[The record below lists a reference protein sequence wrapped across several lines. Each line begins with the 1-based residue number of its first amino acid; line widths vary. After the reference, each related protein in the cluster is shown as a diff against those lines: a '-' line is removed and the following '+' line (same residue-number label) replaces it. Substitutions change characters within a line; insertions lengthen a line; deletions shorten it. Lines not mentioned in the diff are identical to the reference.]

1 MNARKKPE
9 VEAFERRKLGITRM
23 TISQLLQ
30 LARRLETQHGLTFD
44 RVRIRKDRTTI
55 TYREVDS
62 SLEEELCDRRITR
75 YNFQFN
81 RSDDRHDDWVHIDF
95 DRMSENWVTARSAD
109 QSWAKGAVETL
120 EEELRRYRVWYG
132 FLRRWSLGRAIVA
145 ITAYIAVGLIVGE
158 HMHSA
163 TWAEF
168 WGTDVDSAPRTWIVV
183 LGPTVASVICGI
195 AVYWVGDVKS
205 RMVAETANGIRG
217 MGMQEICTLVAAAAT
232 VGAFL
237 LALVDFVEK

>member
-1 MNARKKPE
+1 MNAGTKPE
-9 VEAFERRKLGITRM
+9 VEAFERLKLGITRM

-30 LARRLETQHGLTFD
+30 LARRLETQHGLTLEK
-44 RVRIRKDRTTI
+44 VRIRKDRATI

-62 SLEEELCDRRITR
+62 SLEEELCDRRITS
-75 YNFQFN
+75 YSFQFN

-109 QSWAKGAVETL
+109 QSWARGAVETL
-120 EEELRRYRVWYG
+120 KEELCRYRIWYG

-145 ITAYIAVGLIVGE
+145 VTAYIAVGLIVGE

-163 TWAEF
+163 DWAES
-168 WGTDVDSAPRTWIVV
+168 WGTDVDSAPRTWIVA
-183 LGPTVASVICGI
+183 LGPTVASVVCGLV
-195 AVYWVGDVKS
+195 VYWVGDVKS
-205 RMVAETANGIRG
+205 RMVPETANGIRG
-217 MGMQEICTLVAAAAT
+217 IGIQEISTLVAAAAT

-237 LALVDFVEK
+237 LALVEFVE